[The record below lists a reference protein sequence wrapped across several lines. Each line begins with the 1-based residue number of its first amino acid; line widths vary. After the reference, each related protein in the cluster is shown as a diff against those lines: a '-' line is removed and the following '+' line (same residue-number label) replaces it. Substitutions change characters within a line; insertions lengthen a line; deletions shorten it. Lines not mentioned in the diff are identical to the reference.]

1 MSAPPSSMPSWQSMQ
16 RNPAGSQG
24 YSSQSPPPSSY
35 RPQGPGS
42 GSSGDYVSQQQQP
55 FPGNQPRFRPSTAG
69 SSSSS
74 SGPGRSIDR
83 SNSYLASNGNAPRP
97 DNAAQAQQAW
107 PSQVGPEPQTPPAT
121 QSGQPQSHKRT
132 QSLRPMSAFQP
143 LENVDG
149 PYASPNPSGRPPSPT
164 ESVTRSIR
172 TAAAPLTFKSPELRS
187 ALGLQ
192 EAQSKKIYMEGYLSK
207 RDHLTPDGKPLPPTD
222 PKKRWQLCFV
232 QLCGTVLSVWN
243 VHQMEEAARQGREVP
258 PSYINVTD
266 SFVDFIGTITESP
279 QDVPGSR
286 GRYENVFAINTAG
299 QNRILF
305 GVEGSV
311 GRRLVQAWVNGI
323 RLATWEKVRLEEI
336 YTGSLVRA
344 RLGAVGAQQA
354 TSGPG
359 GAPGDVELS
368 IKSPLNKQGKMEGW
382 VKARFMG
389 STEWRKCW
397 LVLSDRGAEGAG
409 QGPAQNDHKSETAS
423 VTSNRN
429 SFWSKLK
436 AGDRGSL
443 IGSPSAPAL
452 SDTGIKDID
461 VPPGSN
467 GAPGLA
473 CFYET
478 KKSKKPF
485 ATMAYASQTFAVYPS
500 RPELVEGSSLFK
512 VEGAFPLSGFVSATN
527 KIRQSGWVMIM
538 PELDSGSNKGANA
551 EMMKWCIAF
560 MDAFRLYGRP
570 AQFQWDARNPISPF
584 FAYPIGPYKDRLFL
598 DRELSEFLDIREE
611 RHLANRHNLHGIM
624 AARMRGE
631 RTPILP
637 PLPQPNT
644 ESTRGLNGPGQAN
657 GNRQSQM
664 LSSPPPQQDAAQ
676 AQQQPPQLHTAL
688 PPLNTGSNDQDAYNA
703 RGTQLS
709 SIGERSREGS
719 VMTNFTQTPVT
730 PGTATNHESAN
741 DRREASSGQVSHQA
755 QPSSQASQQSAQ
767 QVQPTE
773 KSSAHL
779 TNAASL
785 GVSQDSQATSTNYQT
800 SESSQIASKE
810 TAKPQPPIPA
820 SVQPVVQQDTAR
832 MSTLPS
838 TKDAPRRK
846 DSDPMGQ
853 YDEGALYFINSL
865 GESLPSTSPKVN
877 LKPLPPKEEAKPV
890 VNEPAKPDSI
900 GRSTVVQDTP
910 KPVTRANPEIT
921 TPGEEGLDS
930 DARAAYSFL
939 DRPPSPP
946 VSSSNSSRVAQ
957 PDYSTVP
964 AAASIPAATSYPSS
978 FNANKKAQE
987 RKLAAQAQAQAH
999 SDALTQPGRQGGA
1012 KKSGLGQGPRHA
1024 WNDEEDEDE
1033 DDEEDEDESSRD
1045 IRPNTVNNI
1054 PASSSNFRQPYPAA
1068 RQNAPYNAHLAGVHN
1083 AGGNESRGSSP
1094 GASFES
1100 GPAKNAP
1107 SGNPSTLVHLSKEEQ
1122 PGAISTAF
1130 QPQGLLQAGAQD
1142 KAERSAKHVE
1152 AEARATGGHFVNVD
1166 ANRNNAP
1173 QSGLVGA
1180 ISAHERERR
1189 KEGGLGATLTERERE
1204 RVQAEKRQR
1213 EEEMM
1218 RNQMMQQQQ
1227 QMMAASMASPQP
1239 GQQAGMPW
1247 QNPGMPPSMG
1257 SFNPMMWQQ
1266 MQMMSMMN
1274 PMMFGGGM
1282 PGQQAAPGSHSG
1294 HGHQGG
1300 SGSGNAASGGADYQ
1314 QQQMAAQMRAAQAAQ
1329 QAYLQAMQQ
1338 GGGGGGEQQQQHQQ
1352 MSPQMPP
1359 MSMGMMPFNPYMSM
1373 YGAPM
1378 GFPPGSGFGSAMGPG
1393 SEMGGGHG
1401 GSYMMTSSPSGAG
1414 YASPNGGMHSPSP
1427 PPANTDPRSR
1437 QR

>member
-1 MSAPPSSMPSWQSMQ
+1 MPSWQSMQ
-16 RNPAGSQG
+16 RNPGGSQG
-24 YSSQSPPPSSY
+24 YSSQSPPPASY
-35 RPQGPGS
+35 RGAPQGPGS
-42 GSSGDYVSQQQQP
+42 GSSGDYSSQQQQQQP

-83 SNSYLASNGNAPRP
+83 SNSYLASNGNGGPRP
-97 DNAAQAQQAW
+97 DNATQPQQAW
-107 PSQVGPEPQTPPAT
+107 PSQGGPESQTPIAT
-121 QSGQPQSHKRT
+121 QPGQPQSHRRT

-397 LVLSDRGAEGAG
+397 LVLSDRGAEGAS
-409 QGPAQNDHKSETAS
+409 QGNAQNDHKSETGS

-452 SDTGIKDID
+452 ADTGVKDID

-473 CFYET
+473 CFYDT

-485 ATMAYASQTFAVYPS
+485 ATMAYASQAFAVYPS

-570 AQFQWDARNPISPF
+570 TQFQWDARNPISPF

-657 GNRQSQM
+657 GNRQSQI

-676 AQQQPPQLHTAL
+676 TQQQQQQSQQAPQLHTGL
-688 PPLNTGSNDQDAYNA
+688 PPLNTGSNDQGAYNA
-703 RGTQLS
+703 RGGQLS

-719 VMTNFTQTPVT
+719 VMTSFTQTPVT

-741 DRREASSGQVSHQA
+741 DRREASSGPLS
-755 QPSSQASQQSAQ
+755 QPSSQASQQVAQ

-779 TNAASL
+779 ANAASL

-800 SESSQIASKE
+800 SESSQPTPKE
-810 TAKPQPPIPA
+810 ATKPQPSVPA
-820 SVQPVVQQDTAR
+820 TVPSVAQQDTAR

-838 TKDAPRRK
+838 TKEATRRK

-877 LKPLPPKEEAKPV
+877 LKSLPPKEESKPV

-900 GRSTVVQDTP
+900 GRSTVAQDAP

-946 VSSSNSSRVAQ
+946 VSSSNSSRVVQ

-1033 DDEEDEDESSRD
+1033 EEDDDEDESSRD
-1045 IRPNTVNNI
+1045 IRPSTLNNN
-1054 PASSSNFRQPYPAA
+1054 PASSSNFRQPYSNA
-1068 RQNAPYNAHLAGVHN
+1068 RQNAPYNAHLAGVQN
-1083 AGGNESRGSSP
+1083 AGGNDSRGSSP
-1094 GASFES
+1094 AASFES
-1100 GPAKNAP
+1100 GPARNAP

-1166 ANRNNAP
+1166 ANRNAAP

-1204 RVQAEKRQR
+1204 RVQAEKRQK

-1218 RNQMMQQQQ
+1218 RNQMMQQQQQ

-1239 GQQAGMPW
+1239 GQQAGAPW
-1247 QNPGMPPSMG
+1247 QNSGMPPSMG

-1274 PMMFGGGM
+1274 PMMFGAGM
-1282 PGQQAAPGSHSG
+1282 PGNQAAPGSHSG

-1300 SGSGNAASGGADYQ
+1300 SGSGNAASGGTEYQ

-1329 QAYLQAMQQ
+1329 QAYMQAMQQ
-1338 GGGGGGEQQQQHQQ
+1338 AGGGGEQAQQQ

-1359 MSMGMMPFNPYMSM
+1359 MSMGMMPFNPYMSI

-1378 GFPPGSGFGSAMGPG
+1378 GFPPGSGFGGQMGSG

-1401 GSYMMTSSPSGAG
+1401 GNYLMTASPSGAG

>member
-1 MSAPPSSMPSWQSMQ
+1 MPSWQSMQ
-16 RNPAGSQG
+16 RNPGGSQG

-35 RPQGPGS
+35 RGPAG
-42 GSSGDYVSQQQQP
+42 P
-55 FPGNQPRFRPSTAG
+55 AG

-74 SGPGRSIDR
+74 SGPARSIDR
-83 SNSYLASNGNAPRP
+83 SNSYLASNGNGPRP
-97 DNAAQAQQAW
+97 DNGAQPQQAW
-107 PSQVGPEPQTPPAT
+107 PSQGGPESQTPPAT
-121 QSGQPQSHKRT
+121 QPGQSQSHRRI

-149 PYASPNPSGRPPSPT
+149 PYSTPNPSGRPPSPT
-164 ESVTRSIR
+164 GSTTRSIR

-359 GAPGDVELS
+359 GAPGDVEMS

-409 QGPAQNDHKSETAS
+409 QPSAQNDQKSETAS

-443 IGSPSAPAL
+443 IGSPSMPAL
-452 SDTGIKDID
+452 SDTGIKDIE

-467 GAPGLA
+467 AAPGLA

-478 KKSKKPF
+478 KKTKKPF
-485 ATMAYASQTFAVYPS
+485 ATMAYASQVFAVYPS

-538 PELDSGSNKGANA
+538 PELDSGSSKGANA

-570 AQFQWDARNPISPF
+570 TQFQWDARNPISPF

-664 LSSPPPQQDAAQ
+664 ISSPPPQQDAGQQPQQQQ
-676 AQQQPPQLHTAL
+676 AQQAPQMHTAL
-688 PPLNTGSNDQDAYNA
+688 PPLNTGSNDQGAFNA
-703 RGTQLS
+703 RGGQLS

-719 VMTNFTQTPVT
+719 VMTSFTQTPVT

-741 DRREASSGQVSHQA
+741 ERSEASNA
-755 QPSSQASQQSAQ
+755 QPLQQVAQPSQASQQAVQ

-785 GVSQDSQATSTNYQT
+785 GASQDSQSISTNYQT
-800 SESSQIASKE
+800 SDSSQPASKE
-810 TAKPQPPIPA
+810 ATKPQRSLPPA
-820 SVQPVVQQDTAR
+820 VQPVVQQDTAR
-832 MSTLPS
+832 MSTLPA
-838 TKDAPRRK
+838 TNDVPRRK

-853 YDEGALYFINSL
+853 YDEGALYFINSM
-865 GESLPSTSPKVN
+865 GESLPSTSPKAN
-877 LKPLPPKEEAKPV
+877 LKSLPPKEESKPV
-890 VNEPAKPDSI
+890 INEPAKPDSTE
-900 GRSTVVQDTP
+900 RSTIP
-910 KPVTRANPEIT
+910 KSINRTNTEII
-921 TPGEEGLDS
+921 TPGLEGLDS

-957 PDYSTVP
+957 PDYST
-964 AAASIPAATSYPSS
+964 IPAATSVPAAAAAYPSS

-1024 WNDEEDEDE
+1024 WNEEEDEDE
-1033 DDEEDEDESSRD
+1033 EEEEDEDESSRN
-1045 IRPNTVNNI
+1045 IRPNAFNNNTAPSI
-1054 PASSSNFRQPYPAA
+1054 NSRQPYPTA
-1068 RQNAPYNAHLAGVHN
+1068 RQNAPYNAHLAGVYN
-1083 AGGNESRGSSP
+1083 AGGNDSRGSSP
-1094 GASFES
+1094 GGSFES
-1100 GPAKNAP
+1100 GPAKNVP
-1107 SGNPSTLVHLSKEEQ
+1107 SNNNPATLVQLSKEEQ

-1142 KAERSAKHVE
+1142 KAERSAKQLE

-1213 EEEMM
+1213 DEEVM
-1218 RNQMMQQQQ
+1218 RNQMMQQQQQ

-1239 GQQAGMPW
+1239 GQQPGAPW
-1247 QNPGMPPSMG
+1247 QNPGMPPSMS

-1282 PGQQAAPGSHSG
+1282 PGHQGAPGSHSG

-1300 SGSGNAASGGADYQ
+1300 SGSGNAANGGAGNNAPDYQ

-1338 GGGGGGEQQQQHQQ
+1338 AGGGEQQQQ

-1378 GFPPGSGFGSAMGPG
+1378 GFPPGSGFGGPMGSG
-1393 SEMGGGHG
+1393 SEMGGGHA
-1401 GSYMMTSSPSGAG
+1401 GSYMMTASPSGAG